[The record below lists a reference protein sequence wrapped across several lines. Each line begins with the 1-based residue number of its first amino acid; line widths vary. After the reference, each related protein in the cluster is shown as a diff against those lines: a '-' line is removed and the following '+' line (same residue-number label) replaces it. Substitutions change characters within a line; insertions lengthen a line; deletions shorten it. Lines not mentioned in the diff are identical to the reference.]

1 MYTFDCVVRAM
12 PPSAAPGEP
21 LAIADVA
28 YRPLVFPLAELATAF
43 AVTFE
48 ETLCAF
54 ERLEQMFAEP
64 DGSFVW
70 VAADRAW
77 QIDGNLYDR
86 DGRLLYVELRGRAP
100 AEVLDRL
107 LSALGWPAER
117 LAFEWRAAGVFLGEE
132 DFRRVAAQGFRPV
145 GA

>member
-1 MYTFDCVVRAM
+1 LMYTFDCVARAR

-21 LAIADVA
+21 LAIAGVTC
-28 YRPLVFPLAELATAF
+28 RPLAFPPAELATSF

-48 ETLCAF
+48 ETLAAF
-54 ERLEQMFAEP
+54 EQLPQMFAEP

-70 VAADRAW
+70 VAADRSW

-86 DGRLLYVELRGRAP
+86 DGRLLVAELRGRAP

-107 LSALGWPAER
+107 LTALGWPAAR
-117 LAFEWRAAGVFLGEE
+117 LAFEWRAAGVFLAED
-132 DFRRVAAQGFRPV
+132 DFRRVAAG
-145 GA
+145 G